1 MAYMLL
7 KFQLTDERLTRCM
20 VNDMFWDQMFIN
32 MDLSANS
39 LYDVFSQSIMLMC
52 QINYEFLHLS
62 NLNG

>member
-20 VNDMFWDQMFIN
+20 VNDMFWDQMLIN
-32 MDLSANS
+32 MDLSAYS

-52 QINYEFLHLS
+52 QIYYEFLHWS
-62 NLNG
+62 NLKG